1 MTEVLDCDGCNNVIV
16 MDEHQIPQTHSFTLP
31 GDELRE
37 YHQFDYRLCV
47 ECRQRV
53 IEMFESDDESV
64 PQVDLSFVPHL
75 RSTLQSISD
84 DTEALAD
91 KLSELDEQPTDS

>member
-1 MTEVLDCDGCNNVIV
+1 MTEVIDCDGCNNVIV
-16 MDEHQIPQTHSFTLP
+16 MDELQIPRVHSFTLP
-31 GDELRE
+31 TGEPMNYAE
-37 YHQFDYRLCV
+37 YQYTLCV
-47 ECRQRV
+47 ECRQKV

-64 PQVDLSFVPHL
+64 PQVDLSFAHHL

-91 KLSELDEQPTDS
+91 KLSELDERSTDT